1 VNTENRLEIEVK
13 IKVQL
18 LDTWRQKIKLL
29 PAVLETARVF
39 ERNIIFDTTQAGLKK
54 RGILL
59 RLRQQGAQTI
69 LTMKMPVQ
77 ENSIYKVRKETEV
90 EISNFA
96 NMEKIIRA
104 IGFQVFF
111 IYEKYREVFNALG
124 ARIMIDETPIG
135 NFIEIEG
142 NPEHIDAVAARL
154 GFSAAD
160 YITDSYYRLFSLS
173 GRSGHM
179 VFSE

>member
-1 VNTENRLEIEVK
+1 MNTEKRLEIEVK
-13 IKVQL
+13 IKVQH
-18 LDTWRQKIKLL
+18 LDPWRQKIKFL
-29 PAVLETARVF
+29 PAALEAERVF
-39 ERNIIFDTTQAGLKK
+39 ERNIVFDTTQKRLKK

-59 RLRQQGAQTI
+59 RLRQQGARAI

-77 ENSIYKVRKETEV
+77 GNSFYKIREETELEV
-90 EISNFA
+90 SDFA
-96 NMEKIIRA
+96 SMEKIIRA

-142 NPEHIDAVAARL
+142 NPDRIDAVAVGL
-154 GFSAAD
+154 GFTAAD
-160 YITDSYYRLFSLS
+160 YITDSYYQLFLRS

>member
-18 LDTWRQKIKLL
+18 LEPWRQKIELL
-29 PAVLETARVF
+29 PAVLEMKRVF
-39 ERNIIFDTTQAGLKK
+39 ERNIVFDTTRKKLRK

-59 RLRQQGAQTI
+59 RLRQQGARAI

-77 ENSIYKVRKETEV
+77 GNSVYKIREETEV
-90 EISNFA
+90 EVSDFA
-96 NMEKIIRA
+96 NMEKTIRA

-111 IYEKYREVFNALG
+111 IYEKYREVFNAHG

-135 NFIEIEG
+135 NFFEIEG
-142 NPEHIDAVAARL
+142 NPDRIDAVAARL
-154 GFSAAD
+154 GFTAAD
-160 YITDSYYRLFSLS
+160 YITDSYYQLFLSS

>member
-1 VNTENRLEIEVK
+1 VK
-13 IKVQL
+13 IKVEL
-18 LDTWRQKIKLL
+18 LDPLRKKIKLL
-29 PAVLETARVF
+29 PAALEAERVF
-39 ERNIIFDTTQAGLKK
+39 ERNIVFDTTQKRLQK

-59 RLRQQGAQTI
+59 RLRRQGAQAI

-77 ENSIYKVRKETEV
+77 GNSVYKLREETEL

-104 IGFQVFF
+104 IGFREFF
-111 IYEKYREVFNALG
+111 IYEKYREIFSALE

-142 NPEHIDAVAARL
+142 NPDRIDAVAACL
-154 GFSAAD
+154 GFTAAD
-160 YITDSYYRLFSLS
+160 YITDSYYQLFLCS

-179 VFSE
+179 VFA

>member
-1 VNTENRLEIEVK
+1 MNTENRLEIEVK

-18 LDTWRQKIKLL
+18 PDPWRQKIKLL
-29 PAVLETARVF
+29 PAALEAERVF
-39 ERNIIFDTTQAGLKK
+39 ERNIVFDTTQIGLKK
-54 RGILL
+54 RGMLL
-59 RLRQQGAQTI
+59 RLRQQGTQAI

-77 ENSIYKVRKETEV
+77 GNSIYKVREETEV
-90 EISNFA
+90 QVSDFSS
-96 NMEKIIRA
+96 MGKIIQA
-104 IGFQVFF
+104 IGFRVFF
-111 IYEKYREVFNALG
+111 IYEKYREVFIVPG

-142 NPEHIDAVAARL
+142 NPDRIDAVAARL
-154 GFSAAD
+154 GFATVD
-160 YITDSYYRLFSLS
+160 YISDSYYQLFLRS

>member
-18 LDTWRQKIKLL
+18 LDPLRTKIKLL
-29 PAVLETARVF
+29 PAALEAARGF
-39 ERNIIFDTTQAGLKK
+39 ERNIVFDTSQNKLRKQ
-54 RGILL
+54 GILL
-59 RLRQQGAQTI
+59 RLRQQGLRTI
-69 LTMKMPVQ
+69 LTMKMPVR
-77 ENSIYKVRKETEV
+77 ENSVYKVREETEV
-90 EISNFA
+90 EVSDFA
-96 NMEKIIRA
+96 SMEKVMQA
-104 IGFQVFF
+104 IGFQIFF

-124 ARIMIDETPIG
+124 TLIMIDETPIG

-142 NPEHIDAVAARL
+142 SPDRIDAVAAHL
-154 GFSAAD
+154 GFTTAD
-160 YITDSYYRLFSLS
+160 YITDSYYQLFLHS